1 MLVRAMTKSR
11 SAIEGS
17 ENSSSLRFDGQ
28 CLSVARFNETRKR
41 AVVSEDRRICR
52 ISRTGHATTLVPS
65 KRLPRLKGD
74 RYSAWF
80 SAYVLAYRGKLVVT
94 AAQSRS
100 VETVQQDTEK
110 EEEEGGRQGGREK
123 LRDADKNV
131 AGSQQDIP

>member
-1 MLVRAMTKSR
+1 MERRSCRAR
-11 SAIEGS
+11 GS
-17 ENSSSLRFDGQ
+17 HGW
-28 CLSVARFNETRKR
+28 
-41 AVVSEDRRICR
+41 
-52 ISRTGHATTLVPS
+52 
-65 KRLPRLKGD
+65 KGD

-110 EEEEGGRQGGREK
+110 EEEEAGGGRQGGREK

>member
-1 MLVRAMTKSR
+1 MALCCQVQRDSEASSRQRR
-11 SAIEGS
+11 SANLSDIENGACNDVRP
-17 ENSSSLRFDGQ
+17 EQEAPTAER
-28 CLSVARFNETRKR
+28 
-41 AVVSEDRRICR
+41 
-52 ISRTGHATTLVPS
+52 
-65 KRLPRLKGD
+65 D
-74 RYSAWF
+74 RYSACF

-110 EEEEGGRQGGREK
+110 EEAEGGRQGGQEK